1 MQIAILEQLQ
11 TAQTDLIAAL
21 DASDVDGIIASS
33 AAVQHASHQLR
44 EMGSIATDPQTREQL
59 EILKKM
65 NRAAAQ
71 RLRFMQDHVSTRL
84 SNMHGSDAGTTYA
97 ASYGKPKMRITGFS

>member
-1 MQIAILEQLQ
+1 MQIEILEQLQ

-21 DASDVDGIIASS
+21 DASDAEGIRASS
-33 AAVQHASHQLR
+33 AAVHRASEQLR
-44 EMGSIATDPQTREQL
+44 ELGNVATDPQSREQL

-84 SNMHGSDAGTTYA
+84 STLHGSDAGATYA
-97 ASYGKPKMRITGFS
+97 ARYGKPRMRAMSAS